1 MILILVPLA
10 VWTLAAMLLMWPKDL
25 GNHIVPEN
33 ARHTASGT
41 DLVSAEITQVTQN
54 SCTGVQGTA
63 PGTNSVC
70 AEISVKLLEG
80 PDKDKEVSGLQLSAA
95 VYSSGVRV
103 GQKVVVWRTPISE
116 TESAYQFQDFK
127 RDFPVWFF
135 IILFAISVVIVARWR
150 GFMALLGLIFAFFI
164 ILKFM
169 MPALITGQ
177 NPVLVGLV
185 GGSAIM
191 FVVLYA
197 AHGFTARTT
206 TALVGTLFGLIL
218 SAILGAFATWW
229 AHLTGVAAE
238 DDYILASAAPDLH
251 LTSVVICGIIIAGC
265 GVLNDV
271 TITQASAVWELSETG
286 LKGRELY
293 KSAMRIGRDHIASTV
308 YTIAFASAGA
318 ILGVLLLLSLYQ
330 RPLLETMM
338 TEQFAAEIIRTLVGA
353 IGLVLAVPLTTWIAV
368 FMIAAGSK
376 TETDAI
382 QPSGA
387 VVRGDALVDDEESDE
402 EEEVL
407 PSASH
412 AARRSADEADSG
424 SDSYRGFQKPKRG
437 A

>member
-1 MILILVPLA
+1 
-10 VWTLAAMLLMWPKDL
+10 
-25 GNHIVPEN
+25 
-33 ARHTASGT
+33 
-41 DLVSAEITQVTQN
+41 
-54 SCTGVQGTA
+54 
-63 PGTNSVC
+63 
-70 AEISVKLLEG
+70 
-80 PDKDKEVSGLQLSAA
+80 
-95 VYSSGVRV
+95 
-103 GQKVVVWRTPISE
+103 
-116 TESAYQFQDFK
+116 
-127 RDFPVWFF
+127 
-135 IILFAISVVIVARWR
+135 
-150 GFMALLGLIFAFFI
+150 MALIGLIFAFFI

-185 GGSAIM
+185 GASAIM

-197 AHGFTARTT
+197 AHGFSARTT

-218 SAILGAFATWW
+218 SAVLGAFATWW

-368 FMIAAGSK
+368 LMIAAGS
-376 TETDAI
+376 TTDSDAI

-387 VVRGDALVDDEESDE
+387 VVRSDSLVDE
-402 EEEVL
+402 EEDDELEV
-407 PSASH
+407 SKR
-412 AARRSADEADSG
+412 AARASADE
-424 SDSYRGFQKPKRG
+424 SDSTSAGDFEYRKPKRG
-437 A
+437 AVD